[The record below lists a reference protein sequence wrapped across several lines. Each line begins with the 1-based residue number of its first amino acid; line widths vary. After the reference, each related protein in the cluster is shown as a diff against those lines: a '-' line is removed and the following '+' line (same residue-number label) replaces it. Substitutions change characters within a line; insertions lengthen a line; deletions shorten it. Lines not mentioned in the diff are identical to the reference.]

1 MRIDPHTEYERR
13 LEARQAV
20 SRRYERLHVR
30 LGNARVAVAAAAALV
45 AWLAFVSAKLSGWW
59 LLGPGAAFVALGV
72 IHDRVLAAKRPAD
85 RAVVF
90 YQQGLA
96 RIEDRWMGAGEPGE
110 RYLDDAH
117 PYARDL
123 DLFGRGSLFQLL
135 STARTR
141 AGEDTLAGWLLE
153 PAEPETVR
161 ERQAAV
167 EELRERLDL
176 REDLAVLGERAGAG
190 VDPEALAA
198 WGRAAP
204 ILDSPKLR
212 LAATIL
218 SVLAIAGAVLWAAAG
233 LRWLF
238 FLVVGIEAVFAFLD
252 RKRFEAVIEQV
263 ERPAQ
268 DLALLAEVLAR
279 LEIERFESP
288 LLRKLQTALNAGGHR
303 PSEHIRR
310 LNLLVAMLDSRH
322 HVAVRVIDVPLLYTA
337 QLCHAV
343 ETWRRQNGP
352 HVRDWL
358 AAVGAIEALSSM
370 AAYAFEHPDHPM
382 PEFTGEAPCFD
393 AEALAHPLLPRN
405 RAVANDVRL
414 SADLRVLVVSGSNM
428 SGKSTL
434 LRTLGISA
442 VLAMAGAPV
451 RARRLLLSP
460 VEVGASIRVVDSLQT
475 GTSRFYAEIRRLKT
489 FVDLAATRP
498 LLFLLD
504 ELLHGTN
511 SHDRRIGAEAVVRE
525 LVQRGGI
532 GLITTHDL
540 ALADIAGAMAG
551 HGANVH
557 FEDHLENGRIFFDY
571 RLRPGV
577 VRKSNALEL
586 MRAVGLAV

>member
-13 LEARQAV
+13 LQARQAV

-30 LGNARVAVAAAAALV
+30 LGNARVAVAACAALI
-45 AWLAFVSAKLSGWW
+45 AWLAFVSGKLSGWW
-59 LLGPGAAFVALGV
+59 LLAPGAAFVALGV
-72 IHDRVLAAKRPAD
+72 MHDRVLHAKRPAD
-85 RAVVF
+85 RAVIF

-96 RIEDRWMGAGEPGE
+96 RIEDRWTGAGETGE

-117 PYARDL
+117 LYARDL
-123 DLFGRGSLFQLL
+123 DLFGRGSVFQLL

-141 AGEDTLAGWLLE
+141 AGEDMLAGWLLE
-153 PAEPETVR
+153 PADAETAR
-161 ERQAAV
+161 ARQASV
-167 EELRERLDL
+167 EELRGRLDL
-176 REDLAVLGERAGAG
+176 REDLAVLGEQAGAG

-198 WGRAAP
+198 WGQAATL
-204 ILDSPKLR
+204 LDSSKMR
-212 LAATIL
+212 LAAAVF
-218 SVLAIAGAVLWAAAG
+218 SFLAIAGAVLWAAG
-233 LRWLF
+233 GHRWLF
-238 FLVVGIEAVFAFLD
+238 FLVVGIEAVFAFLE
-252 RKRFEAVIEQV
+252 RKRFEAVIQQV

-268 DLALLAEVLAR
+268 DLGLLAEVLAR
-279 LEIERFESP
+279 LEIEQFETP
-288 LLRKLQTALNAGGHR
+288 LLRKLQAALSTEGRR
-303 PSEHIRR
+303 PSERIRR
-310 LNLLVAMLDSRH
+310 LNLLIAMLDSRH
-322 HVAVRVIDVPLLYTA
+322 HVAMRVIDVPLLYTA

-343 ETWRRQNGP
+343 EAWRRQNGP

-358 AAVGAIEALSSM
+358 ASVGAIEALSSM
-370 AAYAFEHPDHPM
+370 AAYAFEHPDAPM
-382 PEFTGEAPCFD
+382 PEFTDEAPCFD
-393 AEALAHPLLPRN
+393 AEGLAHPLLPQN
-405 RAVANDVRL
+405 RSVANDVRL
-414 SADLRVLVVSGSNM
+414 GPDLRVLVVSGSNM

-434 LRTLGISA
+434 LRTIGVNA

-451 RARRLLLSP
+451 RARRLRLSP

-475 GTSRFYAEIRRLKT
+475 GTSRFYAEIRRLKA
-489 FVDLAATRP
+489 FVDVAASRP

-525 LVQRGGI
+525 LVQRGAI

-557 FEDHLENGRIFFDY
+557 FEDHIENGRIFFDY

-586 MRAVGLAV
+586 MRAVGLGV